1 LSFGAPGCFF
11 AATTA
16 MLPAFTLLLIYQTV
30 GEIIAHGLDLPVPGP
45 VIGMLMLFATLVARG
60 SAPEQLRDT
69 ANGML
74 THLSLL
80 FVPAGVGVMIHVERI
95 RGEALPILVSLIL
108 STALTI
114 AVTALLFA
122 WLRRRR
128 P

>member
-1 LSFGAPGCFF
+1 
-11 AATTA
+11 

-60 SAPEQLRDT
+60 QAPDQLRDT
-69 ANGML
+69 ANGLL

-80 FVPAGVGVMIHVERI
+80 FVPAGVGVIIHVERI

-114 AVTALLFA
+114 AVTAVVFA
-122 WLRRRR
+122 WLRRRS

>member
-1 LSFGAPGCFF
+1 
-11 AATTA
+11 

-45 VIGMLMLFATLVARG
+45 VIGMLMLFATLIARG
-60 SAPEQLRDT
+60 SAPDQLRDT

-80 FVPAGVGVMIHVERI
+80 FVPAGVGVMIHVERL
-95 RGEALPILVSLIL
+95 RGEALPIVVSLVL

-114 AVTALLFA
+114 AVTALVFA
-122 WLRRRR
+122 WLRRRG